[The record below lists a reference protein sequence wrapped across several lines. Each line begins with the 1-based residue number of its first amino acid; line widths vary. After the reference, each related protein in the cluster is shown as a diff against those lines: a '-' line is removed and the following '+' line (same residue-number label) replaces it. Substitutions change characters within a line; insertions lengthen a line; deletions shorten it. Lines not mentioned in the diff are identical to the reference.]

1 MPIPCIPKQPC
12 VYILASRRDGVLYV
26 GVSSDL
32 ANRVGLH
39 KQDLIEGFTK
49 TYGVHTLVYDEMH
62 QTMPEAI
69 RREKQMKK
77 WNRAWKVRLIEQ
89 LNPEWRDL
97 WEESGEIL
105 MNGPGGREISD
116 QSLEKLQ

>member
-1 MPIPCIPKQPC
+1 MPIPRIPKQPC

-49 TYGVHTLVYDEMH
+49 TYGVHTLVYYEMH

-116 QSLEKLQ
+116 QSLEKQQ